1 MEKIFEYARK
11 NNISDI
17 HIIEGERIY
26 FRKDGEIVAYEDN
39 QSLSREDILKICSGK
54 FEEDFAYIDSKNQR
68 YRINSFFTKGKLA
81 LVIRVINDE
90 TVKLKGEFINKVID
104 EKILALKDGLVLI
117 SGITG
122 SGKSTTL
129 ANIIEKFNDLLG
141 EEKVKV
147 DEPMKRHTTFR
158 IGGPADYFLL
168 PSSEEELSGILKICK
183 NEELPYFILGNGS
196 NLLVSDEGYRGV
208 IIQLYRNYGDITVKG
223 NEIHATA
230 GALLSQIAAAAK
242 NASLTGFEFAGGI
255 PGTLGGAVVMNAGAY
270 GGEMKD
276 VLKEVTV
283 MTAAGEI
290 LVLPA
295 EKLEM
300 GYRTSLVKTKGYLVL
315 SAVIVLE
322 QGNQEAI
329 KARMKELTE
338 QRVSKQPLEFPS
350 AGSTFKRPEGYFAG
364 KLIMDAGLRGYQ
376 TGGAQVSEKHCGF
389 VINKDN
395 ATAAD
400 VCRLLRDV
408 QDKVK
413 EQFGVTLEPEVKF
426 LGKF

>member
-1 MEKIFEYARK
+1 M
-11 NNISDI
+11 
-17 HIIEGERIY
+17 
-26 FRKDGEIVAYEDN
+26 N
-39 QSLSREDILKICSGK
+39 Q
-54 FEEDFAYIDSKNQR
+54 
-68 YRINSFFTKGKLA
+68 
-81 LVIRVINDE
+81 
-90 TVKLKGEFINKVID
+90 
-104 EKILALKDGLVLI
+104 
-117 SGITG
+117 
-122 SGKSTTL
+122 
-129 ANIIEKFNDLLG
+129 NIIEKFNDLLG

-270 GGEMKD
+270 GSEICKD